1 MTATTKPPA
10 LCARCPECGTND
22 VPVRNGTYAAH
33 RRYVPTVMTRSSRT
47 ERCPGSLRAAT
58 PAAIAQWV
66 AWETSGAKNAAAFH
80 AGKLAEARAVLA
92 RAEADDAAARARLDA
107 ITRIAAELAALNT
120 ATETTT

>member
-58 PAAIAQWV
+58 PATIAQWV
-66 AWETSGAKNAAAFH
+66 AWETSGAKNSAAYCAS
-80 AGKLAEARAVLA
+80 KLVEARAVLA
-92 RAEADDAAARARLDA
+92 RAEADDAAARTRLDA
-107 ITRIAAELAALNT
+107 ITRIAAEFAAK
-120 ATETTT
+120 AGAP